1 MLSME
6 VEGYLT
12 PADRSSLTRQL
23 GQIGIRNVSFEGTT
37 LNKTRYGEPVTLVVK
52 GKITTSSALAEIDEK
67 FYYQYQST
75 YLGAD

>member
-12 PADRSSLTRQL
+12 PSDKSSLTQQL
-23 GQIGIRNVSFEGTT
+23 GRIGIRNISFDGTT
-37 LNKTRYGEPVTLVVK
+37 LNKQRYGEPIVLVVK
-52 GKITTSSALAEIDEK
+52 GKIATSSALAEIDET